1 MARHS
6 AGKGDRYRKVDQ
18 AKYDANWAKAFPPKP
33 KAKPKKGVKPKKK

>member
-1 MARHS
+1 MAG

-33 KAKPKKGVKPKKK
+33 KAKPKKKGVKRTKK